1 MGYRSEVRII
11 TTNKGYDEL
20 KKYTEKYLKDKDFK
34 YDNLLDNCDL
44 FVEDSNS
51 KYFGWNAI
59 KWYENIGNYED
70 VDAIMEGL
78 EHLKEMDMSYRF
90 ARIGESPDDYEETS
104 YESNTEPE
112 KLNYPSM
119 IREFDDEYIIHQM
132 NSVKN
137 KNDME
142 V

>member
-20 KKYTEKYLKDKDFK
+20 KKYTEKYLKNKKFK

-44 FVEDSNS
+44 FEEDGSS
-51 KYFGWNAI
+51 KYFGWNSV
-59 KWYENIGNYED
+59 KWYENIEGYED

-78 EHLKEMDMSYRF
+78 QHLEEKDLSYRY
-90 ARIGESPDDYEETS
+90 ARIGESIDDYEEQS
-104 YESNTEPE
+104 YESDTEIQ
-112 KLNYPSM
+112 KLNYPSI

-132 NSVKN
+132 
-137 KNDME
+137 D
-142 V
+142 